1 MFVIQIHD
9 LFFEQFSLEHIFDD
23 EFFRILYFV
32 DDLLQFLGLEHCVW
46 FDYGDCEW
54 QVELFWIEKGLFH
67 NMGVIFL

>member
-46 FDYGDCEW
+46 FDYGDREW
-54 QVELFWIEKGLFH
+54 
-67 NMGVIFL
+67 